1 MDKFTE
7 ESKNRKAAPLGS
19 LDDLIQ
25 RGARQIIQQA
35 IEAEM
40 ATLLEQY
47 ENVKTL
53 GGIRAR
59 LCW

>member
-7 ESKNRKAAPLGS
+7 ESKNGKAAPLGS

-25 RGARQIIQQA
+25 RGAWQIIQQA

-40 ATLLEQY
+40 ATLLEQH

-53 GGIRAR
+53 GGI
-59 LCW
+59 

>member
-1 MDKFTE
+1 MNEFTE
-7 ESKNRKAAPLGS
+7 EANSGKAATLGS

-35 IEAEM
+35 IEMEL

-53 GGIRAR
+53 GGKRAIVR
-59 LCW
+59 